1 MLGVWIVLIISVLLE
16 RLVMK
21 RAIRQFCSAL
31 AGRKFLRAY
40 VRAFPVKR
48 RAIAFIADLFRVSSS
63 YASYDLLYSFLA
75 FIVTMLFSVII
86 VVVSDAFKQAIS
98 IKNSENSCPAER
110 INTAINS

>member
-21 RAIRQFCSAL
+21 RAEYGNSVLLWLGVNSYGLMC
-31 AGRKFLRAY
+31 
-40 VRAFPVKR
+40 VHFPVKR

-98 IKNSENSCPAER
+98 IKEFRE
-110 INTAINS
+110 